1 MNRFSPSIFLNALVI
16 TFVTLHLLIAF
27 GDETLHSFFHNDV
40 HSEHPYSEEQGSTTA
55 QSNKKAADRQR
66 PLSHT
71 SRNTTPYPT
80 TLLNTD
86 ASVILSSHIG
96 CLSTVK
102 LRI

>member
-1 MNRFSPSIFLNALVI
+1 MNRFSLSICLNALVI

-27 GDETLHSFFHNDV
+27 GDDTLHSFTHNDV
-40 HSEHPYSEEQGSTTA
+40 HSEHHFSEKQGSTTT
-55 QSNKKAADRQR
+55 QSNKKATDRKCPPSR
-66 PLSHT
+66 T

-96 CLSTVK
+96 CLSSVK